1 MLVSMCMVSQD
12 AVDGEPAVSSTPL
25 ASLSALR
32 CCGIQGSCKDG
43 DACQY
48 AHGVFEVW
56 LHPSRFRTELCK
68 DGPSCTRKVCVPCKP
83 ILRIVYW
90 NGCSYGC
97 ASACMAGSMGWGA
110 SLSRA
115 HRHA

>member
-1 MLVSMCMVSQD
+1 VH
-12 AVDGEPAVSSTPL
+12 PF
-25 ASLSALR
+25 LSVLR

-68 DGPSCTRKVCVPCKP
+68 DGPSCTRKV
-83 ILRIVYW
+83 RAR
-90 NGCSYGC
+90 
-97 ASACMAGSMGWGA
+97 ASPCMAGSSQFDGSESVAVPVAFQACAHDAQMKFG
-110 SLSRA
+110 RA
-115 HRHA
+115 